1 MFDSNNTNNN
11 NNSTLLSSDAWQS
24 ITRYSPFT
32 AQSIQNT
39 ISQVPFF
46 FNTTPE
52 ELKEESTVMPY
63 YPCPH
68 KDLFSMAKQI
78 DNLPKFKCRYNHNAH
93 SFIIMD
99 TESEREIGELTKD
112 IQSNQIVLTNI
123 GYYTN
128 LFERL
133 ITMDLDCDL
142 LVLLYRQNNSQFCT
156 KGVYRV
162 NAVG

>member
-11 NNSTLLSSDAWQS
+11 STSLSSDTWQS

-32 AQSIQNT
+32 AQSIQNA

-52 ELKEESTVMPY
+52 NLKEESTVMPY

-68 KDLFSMAKQI
+68 KDLFRMAKQI
-78 DNLPKFKCRYNHNAH
+78 DNLPNFKCKYNHNAH

-99 TESEREIGELTKD
+99 AENEREIGELTKD

-128 LFERL
+128 SFERL
-133 ITMDLDCDL
+133 ITMYLDCDL
-142 LVLLYRQNNSQFCT
+142 LVLLYKQNNFQSCT
-156 KGVYRV
+156 KGIYRV
-162 NAVG
+162 NSVE